1 MSDNKTKI
9 FDINHKENVEQ
20 LLEQLEEL
28 TNKESLHFDQDVF
41 DEKEEIKEKI
51 LKGEIRLS

>member
-1 MSDNKTKI
+1 MSDKKTKI
-9 FDINHKENVEQ
+9 FSINHKENVEQ

-28 TNKESLHFDQDVF
+28 TNPESLHFDQDILG
-41 DEKEEIKEKI
+41 EKEEIKEKI